1 MHDKTCFNDDIIIPL
16 AWSGVLI
23 AKRSLFQNKQPSG
36 AGGGSVFF
44 VGRNNH
50 RYLQDEEM
58 REEGGTPRVAGIARA
73 GLAFQLKQVSCFYDV
88 PYSCHDPS
96 VFEV

>member
-1 MHDKTCFNDDIIIPL
+1 ML
-16 AWSGVLI
+16 VAR
-23 AKRSLFQNKQPSG
+23 RSLFRNNVPSD

-58 REEGGTPRVAGIARA
+58 REEGGTPRLVGIVRA
-73 GLAFQLKQVSCFYDV
+73 ALALELKQVG
-88 PYSCHDPS
+88 
-96 VFEV
+96 E